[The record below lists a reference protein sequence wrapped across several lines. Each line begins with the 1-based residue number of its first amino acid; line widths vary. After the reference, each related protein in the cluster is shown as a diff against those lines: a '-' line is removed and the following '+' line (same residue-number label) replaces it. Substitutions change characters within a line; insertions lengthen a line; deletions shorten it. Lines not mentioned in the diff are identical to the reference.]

1 MMSSSCRVVSSVT
14 TGAEKKGH
22 NFLAFLTKTFSHFN
36 SNHQITDIYHQSH
49 LPILDVWSNSTS
61 SSSMLFSGRACAVTS
76 PDNCQG
82 FSARATF
89 SSSMIFCD
97 ICKFMQW
104 NTMITFKSPQSDNE
118 CTAKKDSQ
126 LFLTIFSLFQI
137 CTFPALQKIY
147 SLECLQ
153 QKTA

>member
-1 MMSSSCRVVSSVT
+1 MAWETKTSYIHSDWVKARLSITWSLILCFMMSSSCRVVSSVT
-14 TGAEKKGH
+14 TGAEKKRTQYQ
-22 NFLAFLTKTFSHFN
+22 FLTKPFSHFN
-36 SNHQITDIYHQSH
+36 INHQITDIYHQSH

-97 ICKFMQW
+97 ICKFMQQD
-104 NTMITFKSPQSDNE
+104 TMITFRGPQSDND
-118 CTAKKDSQ
+118 CTAKKTS
-126 LFLTIFSLFQI
+126 
-137 CTFPALQKIY
+137 
-147 SLECLQ
+147 
-153 QKTA
+153 